1 MGGSARQWRAQRL
14 MELAGLGLVTAL
26 SFLRARR
33 GLCPASPPAARADD
47 EQLNACCEGPR
58 TWYVPS
64 DDDLRVAFSSEQ
76 IDAVNAGTIS
86 YLQYEGGG
94 NDDADDADAD
104 VVAAAEHKYAEG
116 SLREGDSAPG
126 CTLWRVG
133 PESAAAGAAS
143 SAAGGGAAS
152 SLTKVDLLT
161 DVLGS
166 TRPLVLDFGSFS

>member
-1 MGGSARQWRAQRL
+1 MKAAELHNCGKWRAQRL

-94 NDDADDADAD
+94 NDDADD
-104 VVAAAEHKYAEG
+104 VAAAEHKYAEG